1 MSGFFKL
8 TVLLSLCMATFAF
21 GQIPQTMS
29 YQGVLT
35 EANGNPV
42 NGSVSLTFKL
52 YDAATGGTKLW
63 EETQQVTVTNGL
75 FNVILGSVN
84 PLTLPFD
91 KPYWLG
97 ICVDGGA
104 ELTPRI
110 ELTSSPYSM
119 TAQSAQ
125 TISGQGEVVRRIIT
139 PTASHTDTVH
149 FKGVG
154 ATTVASIGD
163 TILISSTDT
172 AGGGGDNDWIDTGA
186 SVHTNNKSI
195 QLFDPSGAFPF
206 SVNSGVNPAVRVTAT
221 SDNDGIQGI
230 STGAG
235 KGSPRTRCN
244 IMLK

>member
-8 TVLLSLCMATFAF
+8 TMLLSLCMATFAF

-63 EETQQVTVTNGL
+63 EETQQVTVINGL

-125 TISGQGEVVRRIIT
+125 TISGQGRSRA
-139 PTASHTDTVH
+139 PNHYPNRFSHRH
-149 FKGVG
+149 
-154 ATTVASIGD
+154 
-163 TILISSTDT
+163 
-172 AGGGGDNDWIDTGA
+172 
-186 SVHTNNKSI
+186 
-195 QLFDPSGAFPF
+195 
-206 SVNSGVNPAVRVTAT
+206 
-221 SDNDGIQGI
+221 
-230 STGAG
+230 
-235 KGSPRTRCN
+235 GSY
-244 IMLK
+244 